1 MTYKDTETKYS
12 GSVSIPSEVTVEGTK
27 YSVTAIGRYA
37 FKECVDLTMVSLP
50 NSLTVI
56 DQYAFQSCTGLT
68 SIEIPNSVTTI
79 NDYAFQGCSG
89 LTSLDIPNSVTSIGN
104 NAFEECTGIASVTI
118 PTSVTSLGDLA
129 FHGCKSLKSIDI
141 PSSIT
146 SIAAG
151 VFMDCSELESVTF
164 PSSLTSIGYAS
175 FQYCEKLASVVFPQS
190 LETIG
195 NQAFK
200 MCTSL
205 TSVTIPES
213 VTKVGFRAFEM
224 CLNLNTMNVEE
235 GNSVYDSR
243 GNCNAIIET
252 ATNKLVQGCYASV
265 IPNTVTSIG
274 SEAFSHCYN
283 LTKIIIPNSVKT
295 IEDNSFY
302 DCNRVTYATVGDGV
316 TEIGENAFAFCR
328 KMTSITL
335 GKGLKDIKSGAF
347 ANSGLKTIEIAAVV
361 PPKCESNTF
370 DGVDKSGCEV
380 YVPVGSLIDYKEADQ
395 WSDFYYILSDE
406 DFVPVISIALNEQE
420 VSLEYN
426 GEVQLSATLL
436 PENAT
441 VKTIVWRSSNES
453 VAKVSEDGK
462 VTAVRAGIAYITASA
477 NDGSGVSESC
487 KITVVG
493 GAIDTDNYFTVANL
507 SVLPGATVRIPIR
520 LTNKSEIAAFSCKIT
535 LPEGITLAKDENG
548 YMADVTYRSPSTATG
563 HSHSLAMNVLDDGTI
578 VLAALSVE
586 GKSFI
591 GNDGDL
597 FYITVNVSNEI
608 EGGDYAIRISDIVL
622 ASSSLAESYPAEVS
636 ATISVAD
643 YMLGDA
649 NDDRVVT
656 ITDAVAIINYI
667 VGKPAGTFNAKAADV
682 DGNGIISITD
692 AVAVVYMVNNIEVN
706 PSSQN
711 AAVDVVEIKDVEI
724 SAGETKVIDIAVN
737 GDYDI
742 TAMQMDLTLS
752 QGLSVKNVSLGNGAT
767 ASHRLFE
774 NKFDDGS
781 HRIAL
786 LSMSSDAIKD
796 NNESVL
802 RVEIEADETFEGDG
816 TIAVSNIIAT
826 TTEVVEMPVVE
837 AAAKAIGT
845 SGIDEISNDASD
857 ETERYDLA
865 GRKICNPTI
874 GINIVKFSDG
884 TVRKE
889 IVK

>member
-1 MTYKDTETKYS
+1 MKCALILII
-12 GSVSIPSEVTVEGTK
+12 VS
-27 YSVTAIGRYA
+27 
-37 FKECVDLTMVSLP
+37 D
-50 NSLTVI
+50 
-56 DQYAFQSCTGLT
+56 
-68 SIEIPNSVTTI
+68 
-79 NDYAFQGCSG
+79 
-89 LTSLDIPNSVTSIGN
+89 GN
-104 NAFEECTGIASVTI
+104 
-118 PTSVTSLGDLA
+118 P
-129 FHGCKSLKSIDI
+129 
-141 PSSIT
+141 
-146 SIAAG
+146 
-151 VFMDCSELESVTF
+151 
-164 PSSLTSIGYAS
+164 
-175 FQYCEKLASVVFPQS
+175 
-190 LETIG
+190 
-195 NQAFK
+195 
-200 MCTSL
+200 
-205 TSVTIPES
+205 
-213 VTKVGFRAFEM
+213 
-224 CLNLNTMNVEE
+224 
-235 GNSVYDSR
+235 VYDSR
-243 GNCNAIIET
+243 NNCNAIIET